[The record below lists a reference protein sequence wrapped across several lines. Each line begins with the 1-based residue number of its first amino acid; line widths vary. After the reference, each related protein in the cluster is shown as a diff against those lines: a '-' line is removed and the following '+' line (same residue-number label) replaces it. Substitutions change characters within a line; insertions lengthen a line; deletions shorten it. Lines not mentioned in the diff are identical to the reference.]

1 MKVQKHSYKWALI
14 FTLPL
19 LMFWGCEDN
28 PANPG
33 NGNEQELITTV
44 TLTLT
49 ENGTSNTVTATFRDL
64 DGDGGA
70 APTIGTL
77 TLKAGSTYTGSIKL
91 LDESKNPPE
100 DITAEVEEEADAHQ
114 FFYTPQGE
122 LAGRLT
128 VTITDKD
135 GKNLPLG
142 LAFTAA
148 VSAGPAVA
156 GSAANSLNIVL
167 SHFDEVVKNGVDP
180 SDESDVDINIPVTI
194 TN

>member
-1 MKVQKHSYKWALI
+1 MKVQKHCCKWALI
-14 FTLPL
+14 FTLPA
-19 LMFWGCEDN
+19 LMFWGCEDDPTN
-28 PANPG
+28 PE

-77 TLKAGSTYTGSIKL
+77 TLKAGSTYTGSIEL
-91 LDESKNPPE
+91 LDESKTPAE

-114 FFYTPQGE
+114 FFYTPQGDV
-122 LAGRLT
+122 AGRLT
-128 VTITDKD
+128 VTVTDKD
-135 GKNLPLG
+135 ANNLPLG
-142 LAFTAA
+142 LAFTVA
-148 VSAGPAVA
+148 VSAGPAVT

-167 SHFDEVVKNGVDP
+167 SHFDEVAKNGTDP
-180 SDESDVDINIPVTI
+180 SDESDVDIDVPVTI

>member
-1 MKVQKHSYKWALI
+1 MKVRKHCCKWPLV

-19 LMFWGCEDN
+19 LLFWGCEDDPTN
-28 PANPG
+28 PQ

-49 ENGTSNTVTATFRDL
+49 ENGTSNIVTATFRDL

-70 APTIGTL
+70 APTISTL
-77 TLKAGSTYTGSIKL
+77 TLKAGSAYTGRIEL
-91 LDESKNPPE
+91 LDESKNPAE
-100 DITAEVEEEADAHQ
+100 NITAEVEEEADAHQ

-128 VTITDKD
+128 ISITDKD
-135 GKNLPLG
+135 GNNLPLG

-148 VSAGPAVA
+148 VSAGPAVT
-156 GSAANSLNIVL
+156 GSAANSLKIVL
-167 SHFDEVVKNGVDP
+167 SHFDETPKSGTDP
-180 SDESDVDINIPVTI
+180 SDESDVDINMPVTI
-194 TN
+194 TD

>member
-1 MKVQKHSYKWALI
+1 MKMRKHCGKWPLI

-19 LMFWGCEDN
+19 LTFWGCEDDPTN
-28 PANPG
+28 PQ

-77 TLKAGSTYTGSIKL
+77 TLKAGSTYTGRIEL
-91 LDESKNPPE
+91 LDESKNPAT

-128 VTITDKD
+128 VSITDKD
-135 GKNLPLG
+135 GNNLPLG

-148 VSAGPAVA
+148 VSAGPAVT
-156 GSAANSLNIVL
+156 GSAANSLKIVL
-167 SHFDEVVKNGVDP
+167 SHFDETAKNGTDP
-180 SDESDVDINIPVTI
+180 SDESDVDINMPVTI
-194 TN
+194 TD